1 MEYCWP
7 GNVRELEN
15 CVEYMMTFEKSNVI
29 SMDVLPEKINGLK
42 SENGESEK
50 KTLKELLHEKE
61 VDVLK
66 NKVKKYGGQPTKK
79 QIKEI
84 CDELDISVA
93 SYYRKMNEFI
103 KE

>member
-1 MEYCWP
+1 
-7 GNVRELEN
+7 
-15 CVEYMMTFEKSNVI
+15 MTFEKSNVI
-29 SMDVLPEKINGLK
+29 SMDVLPEKITGLK
-42 SENGESEK
+42 YENGGCEK

-61 VDVLK
+61 VEILK
-66 NKVKKYGGQPTKK
+66 GKVRKYGGQPTKK

-93 SYYRKMNEFI
+93 SYYRKINEFI

>member
-1 MEYCWP
+1 
-7 GNVRELEN
+7 
-15 CVEYMMTFEKSNVI
+15 MMTFEKSNVI
-29 SMDVLPEKINGLK
+29 SMDVLPEKINSLK
-42 SENGESEK
+42 SENGEGEK